1 MIAIAHPTIIN
12 NYSGLTM
19 LLILFKLGTGNFQSG
34 FSELKLQLW
43 EKDTSIPIQ
52 LGANLS
58 ANLQLS
64 ELYQRWQSLYRAISQ
79 ININRNDN
87 FDIEFDDNDIT
98 QVSDQEFQQ
107 ISEQLKDELNLWLKS
122 PVFASLEAKLR
133 SFLNLTDEIRFVIET
148 EAEELR
154 RFPWHLWDFFDDYQA
169 AEIALSASEYGRI
182 NTISKHTNKVRI
194 LAILGNSKGINL
206 EEDKLF
212 LNTLPDTELIFL
224 VEPSRSQL
232 NEFLWDEKGWD
243 ILFFAGH
250 SWSENNSETGY
261 LAINS
266 QDNLTIPQLKN
277 ALKNAINHGLK
288 LAIFNCCD
296 GLGLA
301 KQLASLHIP
310 QMIVMRF
317 DVPDLVAQTFLKH
330 FLQGFSHGKSFYLAV
345 RKAREKLQ
353 GLEDQFP
360 CASWLPVICQNPTHI
375 PPNWTSLTHKSSKKP
390 SQYLKLSRV
399 LTISLIVS
407 LLVMGIRWL
416 GFFQSLELTTFD
428 YFMGHKPTQSADSRL
443 LIIGADEDDININNY
458 GYPLPDLVLLQLLQ
472 QLQSYQPRAIAIDI
486 FRDQP
491 TGFNNSKDYQKLTTY
506 LKENPHI
513 ITVCNLGNKLNQS
526 VAPPQNIPTE
536 QIGYA
541 DLYDDSALN
550 NNQDDTIR
558 RYLLTHNTD
567 TLTTPSRCQ
576 TDYSLAWHLA
586 YKYLINQGINVETV
600 GDNWQFGSV
609 IFKPLENRS
618 GGYQKLDSRGNQ
630 LLINYRNTSQ
640 IAQQLTIK
648 NVLEEKQ
655 FFNPNLVKDKIVLI
669 GITADSVPD
678 LHDTPLGEIRGIYIH
693 AQVVSQILD
702 AVETKGQ
709 NLLWWFPQWG
719 DLLFIS
725 FWGLT
730 GGLIQGNFQRRIYQ
744 FGAINLAV
752 LILFGGSL
760 WCFTQRLWL
769 PLIPANSALFCSV
782 ILVEMKK
789 NIIYLP
795 KKHIAR

>member
-1 MIAIAHPTIIN
+1 
-12 NYSGLTM
+12 M

-43 EKDTSIPIQ
+43 EKNISIPIQ

-58 ANLQLS
+58 ANLKLS
-64 ELYQRWQSLYRAISQ
+64 ELYQRWQNLYRAISK
-79 ININRNDN
+79 ININRNHN
-87 FDIEFDDNDIT
+87 FDIEFDEDDIT
-98 QVSDQEFQQ
+98 KVSDQEFQQ
-107 ISEQLKDELNLWLKS
+107 ISEQLKYELNLWLNS

-154 RFPWHLWDFFDDYQA
+154 RFPWHLWDFFDDYQG
-169 AEIALSASEYGRI
+169 AEIALSPSEYGRI
-182 NTISKHTNKVRI
+182 NTISKHSNKVRI
-194 LAILGNSKGINL
+194 LAILGNSNGINL

-224 VEPSRSQL
+224 IEPSRSQL
-232 NEFLWDEKGWD
+232 NEFLWDENGWD

-250 SWSENNSETGY
+250 SWSENNSQTGY

-277 ALKNAINHGLK
+277 ALKNAINNGLK

-317 DVPDLVAQTFLKH
+317 DVPDLVAQKFLKH
-330 FLQGFSHGKSFYLAV
+330 FLQGFSNGKSFYLAV
-345 RKAREKLQ
+345 REAREKLQ

-360 CASWLPVICQNPTHI
+360 CASWLPVISQNPTQI
-375 PPNWTSLTHKSSKKP
+375 PPNWTSLTHKFSKKP

-399 LTISLIVS
+399 LTISLIIS

-458 GYPLPDLVLLQLLQ
+458 GYPLPDQVLLQLLQ

-491 TGFNNSKDYQKLTTY
+491 TGFNNSKDYQKLTAY
-506 LKENPHI
+506 LKENPNI

-526 VAPPQNIPTE
+526 VAPPQNLPRE

-558 RYLLTHNTD
+558 RYLLTHNAD

-600 GDNWQFGSV
+600 GDNWQFGAV
-609 IFKPLENRS
+609 IFKPLEKRS
-618 GGYQKLDSRGNQ
+618 GGYQKLDAGGNQ

-640 IAQQLTIK
+640 ISQQLTIK
-648 NVLEEKQ
+648 NVLEEKL

-702 AVETKGQ
+702 AVETQGK

-744 FGAINLAV
+744 FGAVSLAV
-752 LILFGGSL
+752 LILFGGS
-760 WCFTQRLWL
+760 WWSFTQELWL
-769 PLIPANSALFCSV
+769 PLIPANSALLCSV

-795 KKHIAR
+795 KE